1 VLFLV
6 ALRPVLEQ
14 YAAHDARAEAAQ
26 AAATAEQ
33 PSKALAITPLAF
45 PTIVTPYGVA
55 VLILLIALGPN
66 HTIGI
71 LAVAAA
77 VLAVDLLA
85 MLGADR
91 ILKTPFVGTLLL
103 IVGMVLGIL
112 QVALGIQTAAEG
124 VRLLGL
130 MGAGAG

>member
-1 VLFLV
+1 MV
-6 ALRPVLEQ
+6 
-14 YAAHDARAEAAQ
+14 
-26 AAATAEQ
+26 
-33 PSKALAITPLAF
+33 
-45 PTIVTPYGVA
+45 
-55 VLILLIALGPN
+55 
-66 HTIGI
+66 
-71 LAVAAA
+71 
-77 VLAVDLLA
+77 LA

-130 MGAGAG
+130 AGAAAG